1 MRWKLGAAARR
12 ENREARHEMKIDAE
26 SELGKRTKKMTRD
39 DIADVL
45 GKEGK
50 AKTIVDKA
58 GFLSQYWDDIKTS
71 FALIRDWFKGSY
83 DKVPA
88 RMIVSLAGALIYLV
102 SPLDLIPDWVPMAG
116 LVDDAA
122 MLAFVFQLSKV
133 DLNAY
138 RKWKRSQQADE
149 DDDPDIDMQDKESR
163 R

>member
-1 MRWKLGAAARR
+1 
-12 ENREARHEMKIDAE
+12 MKIDAE
-26 SELGKRTKKMTRD
+26 SELGKRAKKVTRD

-45 GKEGK
+45 GKECK
-50 AKTIVDKA
+50 AKTLVEKT
-58 GFLSQYWDDIKTS
+58 GFLSQYWEDIKTS
-71 FALIRDWFKGSY
+71 FALIRDWFNGAY

-133 DLNAY
+133 DLSVY
-138 RKWKRSQQADE
+138 RRWKMAQQEDE
-149 DDDPDIDMQDKESR
+149 GDMQDDA
-163 R
+163 

>member
-1 MRWKLGAAARR
+1 MT
-12 ENREARHEMKIDAE
+12 IDAE
-26 SELGKRTKKMTRD
+26 SEIGKRAKKMTRD

-50 AKTIVDKA
+50 AKTIVEKA

>member
-1 MRWKLGAAARR
+1 MT
-12 ENREARHEMKIDAE
+12 IDAE
-26 SELGKRTKKMTRD
+26 AELGRRAKKMRRG

-45 GKEGK
+45 EKEGK
-50 AKTIVDKA
+50 AKTMVEKA

-71 FALIRDWFKGSY
+71 FDLIRDWFNGLY
-83 DKVPA
+83 DKVPT

-138 RKWKRSQQADE
+138 RRWKGLQRVE
-149 DDDPDIDMQDKESR
+149 DDEVEVEE
-163 R
+163 

>member
-1 MRWKLGAAARR
+1 MT
-12 ENREARHEMKIDAE
+12 IDAE
-26 SELGKRTKKMTRD
+26 SELGKRAKKMTRD

-50 AKTIVDKA
+50 AKTLVEKT
-58 GFLSQYWDDIKTS
+58 GFLSQYWEDIKTS
-71 FALIRDWFKGSY
+71 FALIRDWFNGSY

-138 RKWKRSQQADE
+138 PGGRDGSRAKTTVKWRK
-149 DDDPDIDMQDKESR
+149 R
-163 R
+163 REAQHGTSSGKVVAR

>member
-1 MRWKLGAAARR
+1 
-12 ENREARHEMKIDAE
+12 MKINAKE
-26 SELGKRTKKMTRD
+26 ELGKRAKNMTRD

-50 AKTIVDKA
+50 AKTIVEKA

-71 FALIRDWFKGSY
+71 FALIRDWFNGSY
-83 DKVPA
+83 DKVPT

-116 LVDDAA
+116 FVDDAA
-122 MLAFVFQLSKV
+122 ILAFVFQLSKV

-138 RKWKRSQQADE
+138 REWKRRQQVDDDE
-149 DDDPDIDMQDKESR
+149 DDSPPEDET
-163 R
+163 

>member
-1 MRWKLGAAARR
+1 
-12 ENREARHEMKIDAE
+12 MKINAKE
-26 SELGKRTKKMTRD
+26 ELGKRAKNMTRD

-50 AKTIVDKA
+50 AKTMVEKA

-71 FALIRDWFKGSY
+71 FALIRDWFNGSY
-83 DKVPA
+83 DKVPT

-116 LVDDAA
+116 FVDDAA
-122 MLAFVFQLSKV
+122 ILAFVFQLSKV

-138 RKWKRSQQADE
+138 REWKRRQQADDEE
-149 DDDPDIDMQDKESR
+149 DDSPTEDET
-163 R
+163 

>member
-1 MRWKLGAAARR
+1 MT
-12 ENREARHEMKIDAE
+12 IDAE
-26 SELGKRTKKMTRD
+26 SELGKRAKKVTRD

-50 AKTIVDKA
+50 AKTIVEKA

>member
-1 MRWKLGAAARR
+1 MT
-12 ENREARHEMKIDAE
+12 IDAE
-26 SELGKRTKKMTRD
+26 EELGRRARKVRRD

-45 GKEGK
+45 EKEGK
-50 AKTIVDKA
+50 AKTIVEKA

-71 FALIRDWFKGSY
+71 FALIRDWFNGSY
-83 DKVPA
+83 DKVPT

-116 LVDDAA
+116 FVDDAA

-138 RKWKRSQQADE
+138 RRWKGRQSDE
-149 DDDPDIDMQDKESR
+149 NDGEVGDEA
-163 R
+163 

>member
-1 MRWKLGAAARR
+1 
-12 ENREARHEMKIDAE
+12 MKINAE
-26 SELGKRTKKMTRD
+26 EELGKRAENMTRED
-39 DIADVL
+39 VADVL

-50 AKTIVDKA
+50 AKTIVEKA
-58 GFLSQYWDDIKTS
+58 GFLSQYWNDIKTS
-71 FALIRDWFKGSY
+71 FSLIRDWFSGAY

-138 RKWKRSQQADE
+138 RQWEKRQPDE
-149 DDDPDIDMQDKESR
+149 LTPTQ
-163 R
+163 

>member
-1 MRWKLGAAARR
+1 MT
-12 ENREARHEMKIDAE
+12 IDAE
-26 SELGKRTKKMTRD
+26 SELGKRAKKVRRG

-45 GKEGK
+45 EKEGK
-50 AKTIVDKA
+50 AKTMVEKA

-71 FALIRDWFKGSY
+71 FALIRDWFNGSY

-138 RKWKRSQQADE
+138 RRW
-149 DDDPDIDMQDKESR
+149 KESQR
-163 R
+163 VDEYDSEDEEER

>member
-1 MRWKLGAAARR
+1 MA
-12 ENREARHEMKIDAE
+12 IDAE
-26 SELGKRTKKMTRD
+26 SELGKRAKKMTRD

-50 AKTIVDKA
+50 AKTIVEKA

-71 FALIRDWFKGSY
+71 FALIRDWFNGSY

-133 DLNAY
+133 DMNAY
-138 RKWKRSQQADE
+138 RKWKRSQQADD

>member
-1 MRWKLGAAARR
+1 MTINA
-12 ENREARHEMKIDAE
+12 EA
-26 SELGKRTKKMTRD
+26 ELGKRAKSVTRD

-50 AKTIVDKA
+50 AKTIVEKA

-71 FALIRDWFKGSY
+71 FALIRDWFNGSY

-138 RKWKRSQQADE
+138 RRWKGRQSGENDGE
-149 DDDPDIDMQDKESR
+149 GEEES
-163 R
+163 

>member
-1 MRWKLGAAARR
+1 MKDMT
-12 ENREARHEMKIDAE
+12 MKINAE
-26 SELGKRTKKMTRD
+26 EELGKRAENMTRE

-50 AKTIVDKA
+50 AKTIVKKT
-58 GFLSQYWDDIKTS
+58 GFLSQYWNDIKTS
-71 FALIRDWFKGSY
+71 FSLIRDWFSGAY

-138 RKWKRSQQADE
+138 RQWKKRQPDE
-149 DDDPDIDMQDKESR
+149 LQE
-163 R
+163 

>member
-1 MRWKLGAAARR
+1 MT
-12 ENREARHEMKIDAE
+12 IDAE
-26 SELGKRTKKMTRD
+26 VELGRRARTVRRD

-45 GKEGK
+45 EKEGK
-50 AKTIVDKA
+50 AKTIVEKA

-71 FALIRDWFKGSY
+71 FALIRDWFNGSY
-83 DKVPA
+83 DKVPT

-116 LVDDAA
+116 FVDDAA

-138 RKWKRSQQADE
+138 RRWKGRQSGENDGEVAE
-149 DDDPDIDMQDKESR
+149 EA
-163 R
+163 

>member
-1 MRWKLGAAARR
+1 MT
-12 ENREARHEMKIDAE
+12 IDAE
-26 SELGKRTKKMTRD
+26 VELGRRARTVRRD

-45 GKEGK
+45 EKEGK
-50 AKTIVDKA
+50 AKTIVEKT
-58 GFLSQYWDDIKTS
+58 GFLSQYWEDIKTS
-71 FALIRDWFKGSY
+71 FALIRDWFNGSY

-133 DLNAY
+133 DLSVY
-138 RKWKRSQQADE
+138 RRWKMAQQEDE
-149 DDDPDIDMQDKESR
+149 GDMQDDA
-163 R
+163 

>member
-1 MRWKLGAAARR
+1 MT
-12 ENREARHEMKIDAE
+12 IDAE
-26 SELGKRTKKMTRD
+26 SELGKRAKKMTRD

-50 AKTIVDKA
+50 AKTIVEKA

-71 FALIRDWFKGSY
+71 FALIRDWFNGSY

-149 DDDPDIDMQDKESR
+149 DDDPDIDMQDKEAR

>member
-1 MRWKLGAAARR
+1 MT
-12 ENREARHEMKIDAE
+12 IDAE
-26 SELGKRTKKMTRD
+26 SELGKRAKKMTRD

-50 AKTIVDKA
+50 AKTIVEKA
-58 GFLSQYWDDIKTS
+58 GFLSQYWEDIKTS
-71 FALIRDWFKGSY
+71 FALIRDWFNGSY

-138 RKWKRSQQADE
+138 RRWKGRQSGENDGEVAE
-149 DDDPDIDMQDKESR
+149 EA
-163 R
+163 

>member
-1 MRWKLGAAARR
+1 MT
-12 ENREARHEMKIDAE
+12 IDAE
-26 SELGKRTKKMTRD
+26 SELGKRAKKMTRD

-45 GKEGK
+45 GKEGT
-50 AKTIVDKA
+50 AKTIVEKA

-71 FALIRDWFKGSY
+71 FALIRDWFNGSY

-149 DDDPDIDMQDKESR
+149 DDDPDIDMQDKEAR

>member
-1 MRWKLGAAARR
+1 MT
-12 ENREARHEMKIDAE
+12 IDAE
-26 SELGKRTKKMTRD
+26 SELGKRAKKMTRD

-50 AKTIVDKA
+50 AKTIVEKA

-149 DDDPDIDMQDKESR
+149 DDDPDVDMQDKEAR

>member
-1 MRWKLGAAARR
+1 
-12 ENREARHEMKIDAE
+12 MKIDAE

>member
-1 MRWKLGAAARR
+1 
-12 ENREARHEMKIDAE
+12 MKINAKE
-26 SELGKRTKKMTRD
+26 ELGKRAKNMTRD

-50 AKTIVDKA
+50 AKTIVEKA

-71 FALIRDWFKGSY
+71 FALIRDWFNGSY
-83 DKVPA
+83 DKVPT

-116 LVDDAA
+116 FVDDAA
-122 MLAFVFQLSKV
+122 ILAFVFQLSKV

-138 RKWKRSQQADE
+138 REWKRRQQADDDE
-149 DDDPDIDMQDKESR
+149 DDSPPEDET
-163 R
+163 

>member
-1 MRWKLGAAARR
+1 MT
-12 ENREARHEMKIDAE
+12 IDAE
-26 SELGKRTKKMTRD
+26 SELGKRAKKMTRD
-39 DIADVL
+39 DIVDVL

-50 AKTIVDKA
+50 AKTIVEKA
-58 GFLSQYWDDIKTS
+58 GFLSQYWEDIKTS
-71 FALIRDWFKGSY
+71 FALIRDWFNGSY

-133 DLNAY
+133 DLSVY
-138 RKWKRSQQADE
+138 RRWKMAQQEDE
-149 DDDPDIDMQDKESR
+149 GDMQDDA
-163 R
+163 

>member
-1 MRWKLGAAARR
+1 MT
-12 ENREARHEMKIDAE
+12 IDAE
-26 SELGKRTKKMTRD
+26 KELGKRAKKMSRD

-50 AKTIVDKA
+50 AKTIMEKA

-149 DDDPDIDMQDKESR
+149 DDDPDVDMQDKEAR

>member
-1 MRWKLGAAARR
+1 MT
-12 ENREARHEMKIDAE
+12 IDAE
-26 SELGKRTKKMTRD
+26 SELGKRAKKMTRD

-50 AKTIVDKA
+50 AKTIVEKA

-71 FALIRDWFKGSY
+71 FALIRDWFNGSY

-133 DLNAY
+133 DLSVY
-138 RKWKRSQQADE
+138 RRWKMAQQEDE
-149 DDDPDIDMQDKESR
+149 GDMQDDA
-163 R
+163 

>member
-1 MRWKLGAAARR
+1 MT
-12 ENREARHEMKIDAE
+12 IDAE
-26 SELGKRTKKMTRD
+26 AELGRRAKKMRRD
-39 DIADVL
+39 DIADVRE
-45 GKEGK
+45 KEGK
-50 AKTIVDKA
+50 AKTMVEKA

-71 FALIRDWFKGSY
+71 FALIRDWFNGSY

-138 RKWKRSQQADE
+138 RRWKGRQQAD
-149 DDDPDIDMQDKESR
+149 DDEVEIEA
-163 R
+163 

>member
-1 MRWKLGAAARR
+1 MT
-12 ENREARHEMKIDAE
+12 IDAE
-26 SELGKRTKKMTRD
+26 SELGKRAKKMTRD

-50 AKTIVDKA
+50 AKTLVEKT
-58 GFLSQYWDDIKTS
+58 GFLSQYWEDIKTS
-71 FALIRDWFKGSY
+71 FALIRDWFNGSY

-138 RKWKRSQQADE
+138 RRWKGRQSGENDGEVAE
-149 DDDPDIDMQDKESR
+149 EA
-163 R
+163 

>member
-1 MRWKLGAAARR
+1 MT
-12 ENREARHEMKIDAE
+12 IDAE
-26 SELGKRTKKMTRD
+26 SELGKRAKKMTRD

-50 AKTIVDKA
+50 AKTLVEKT
-58 GFLSQYWDDIKTS
+58 GFLSQYWEDIKTS
-71 FALIRDWFKGSY
+71 FALIRDWFNGSY

-133 DLNAY
+133 DLNSY
-138 RKWKRSQQADE
+138 RRWKGRQSGENDGEVAE
-149 DDDPDIDMQDKESR
+149 EA
-163 R
+163 

>member
-1 MRWKLGAAARR
+1 MT
-12 ENREARHEMKIDAE
+12 IDAE
-26 SELGKRTKKMTRD
+26 AELGRRAKKMRRD

-45 GKEGK
+45 EKEGK
-50 AKTIVDKA
+50 AKTMVEKA

-71 FALIRDWFKGSY
+71 FALIRDWFNGSY

-138 RKWKRSQQADE
+138 RRWKGLQRVE
-149 DDDPDIDMQDKESR
+149 DDEVEIEA
-163 R
+163 

>member
-1 MRWKLGAAARR
+1 MT
-12 ENREARHEMKIDAE
+12 IDAE
-26 SELGKRTKKMTRD
+26 SELGKRAKKMTRD

-50 AKTIVDKA
+50 AKTIVEKA

-149 DDDPDIDMQDKESR
+149 DDDPDIDMQDKEAR

>member
-1 MRWKLGAAARR
+1 MT
-12 ENREARHEMKIDAE
+12 IDAK
-26 SELGKRTKKMTRD
+26 SELGKRAKKMTRD

>member
-1 MRWKLGAAARR
+1 
-12 ENREARHEMKIDAE
+12 MKINAE
-26 SELGKRTKKMTRD
+26 EELGKRAENMTRE

-50 AKTIVDKA
+50 AKTIVEKA
-58 GFLSQYWDDIKTS
+58 GFLSQYWNDIKTS
-71 FALIRDWFKGSY
+71 FSLIRDWFSGTY

-138 RKWKRSQQADE
+138 RQWKKRQQDESQE
-149 DDDPDIDMQDKESR
+149 
-163 R
+163 

>member
-1 MRWKLGAAARR
+1 MT
-12 ENREARHEMKIDAE
+12 IDAE
-26 SELGKRTKKMTRD
+26 AELGRRAKKMRRD
-39 DIADVL
+39 DIADVRE
-45 GKEGK
+45 KEGK
-50 AKTIVDKA
+50 AKTMVEKA

-71 FALIRDWFKGSY
+71 FALIRDWFNGSY

-138 RKWKRSQQADE
+138 RRWKGLQRVE
-149 DDDPDIDMQDKESR
+149 DDEVEVEE
-163 R
+163 

>member
-1 MRWKLGAAARR
+1 MA
-12 ENREARHEMKIDAE
+12 IDAE
-26 SELGKRTKKMTRD
+26 SELGKRAKKVRRGY
-39 DIADVL
+39 IADVL
-45 GKEGK
+45 EKEDK
-50 AKTIVDKA
+50 AKTIVEKA

-71 FALIRDWFKGSY
+71 FALIRDWFNGSY

-138 RKWKRSQQADE
+138 RRWKGRQSGENDAEGEDE
-149 DDDPDIDMQDKESR
+149 A
-163 R
+163 

>member
-1 MRWKLGAAARR
+1 MT
-12 ENREARHEMKIDAE
+12 IDAE

-138 RKWKRSQQADE
+138 RKWNRSQQADE

>member
-1 MRWKLGAAARR
+1 MT
-12 ENREARHEMKIDAE
+12 IDAE
-26 SELGKRTKKMTRD
+26 SELGKRAKKMTRD

-71 FALIRDWFKGSY
+71 FALIRDWFKGYY

-116 LVDDAA
+116 FVDDAA
-122 MLAFVFQLSKV
+122 ILAFVFQLSKV
-133 DLNAY
+133 DLNAF
-138 RKWKRSQQADE
+138 REWKRRQQADDEE
-149 DDDPDIDMQDKESR
+149 DDSPTEDET
-163 R
+163 